1 MDGENDPVESAA
13 TSSRDLYDI
22 ASWEPRTR
30 LDRVSVRLY
39 GLLVSGARAL
49 VVLVAVAILLAEFV
63 LTGLA
68 TIGDRT
74 VGVFILLSVVPA
86 LAIAVYLWR
95 TDVTKREPLGTML
108 VTFIFGVLFAG
119 FAAVLNSIADPLFGA
134 IPLIGLALFY
144 YLVVAPVEEA
154 VKWLAVRLYAFRRP
168 EFDAVI
174 DGAVY
179 GAVAGLGFATIE
191 NAVYI
196 GGQYLEAAQAG
207 GNPLAATFSTA
218 AVRTF
223 AGPGHVIYSA
233 FAGYY
238 LGLAK
243 YNPDRSG
250 PIVVKGLLIA
260 ALAHGTY
267 NTLVGIVP
275 ALISAFTAVTLPIA
289 FIAFV
294 VAYNGSLGYLLY
306 RKISRYRAAYRET
319 NGDAGS
325 GGDGD
330 APGTRATGSRVSEA
344 TVPGTETA
352 SGTDEGVG
360 PPGETRPEDDPVEP
374 PGESADDP
382 GDHPEES
389 QYGSGEP
396 PEGSRE

>member
-1 MDGENDPVESAA
+1 MDEERDPVESGAD
-13 TSSRDLYDI
+13 SGRDLYDV

-30 LDRVSVRLY
+30 VDRVSVRLY
-39 GLLVSGARAL
+39 ALLVRGARAL
-49 VVLVAVAILLAEFV
+49 VVFVAIAILAVEFV

-68 TIGDRT
+68 TIGDPV
-74 VGVFILLSVVPA
+74 VGLFILLSVVPA
-86 LAIAVYLWR
+86 SGIAVYLWQA
-95 TDVTKREPLGTML
+95 DVTMREPLGTML
-108 VTFIFGVLFAG
+108 VTFLFGVLFAG

-134 IPLIGLALFY
+134 IPYVGLVLFF
-144 YLVVAPVEEA
+144 YLVVAPVEET

-168 EFDAVI
+168 EFNAVI

-196 GGQYLEAAQAG
+196 GGEYLEATRAG
-207 GNPLAATFSTA
+207 EGVFAATFSTA

-243 YNPDRSG
+243 YNREQAG
-250 PIVVKGLLIA
+250 PIVIKGLLIA

-275 ALISAFTAVTLPIA
+275 ELVSGVTGIGWPVA

-294 VAYNGSLGYLLY
+294 LVYDGALVYVLY
-306 RKISRYRAAYRET
+306 RKLARYRAAYQET
-319 NGDAGS
+319 NG
-325 GGDGD
+325 GGDDRTVPDTGASGPDAVD
-330 APGTRATGSRVSEA
+330 APAVEGPTLAN
-344 TVPGTETA
+344 
-352 SGTDEGVG
+352 DEDVLR
-360 PPGETRPEDDPVEP
+360 EEFEVE
-374 PGESADDP
+374 
-382 GDHPEES
+382 
-389 QYGSGEP
+389 YEP
-396 PEGSRE
+396 PEDRRE

>member
-1 MDGENDPVESAA
+1 MDEKRDPVASAAEND
-13 TSSRDLYDI
+13 RDLYDV
-22 ASWEPRTR
+22 ASWEPRSS
-30 LDRVSVRLY
+30 LDRVSVSLY
-39 GLLVSGARAL
+39 GFLLRAARAL
-49 VVLVAVAILLAEFV
+49 VVLVGLLILVVEFA

-68 TIGDRT
+68 TIADPV
-74 VGVFILLSVVPA
+74 VGVFILLSVAPA
-86 LAIAVYLWR
+86 LGIAVYLWR
-95 TDVTKREPLGTML
+95 ADVTKREPLGTML
-108 VTFIFGVLFAG
+108 VTFILGVLFAS
-119 FAAVLNSIADPLFGA
+119 FAAVLNSIGDPLSTV
-134 IPLIGLALFY
+134 PLVGLALFY
-144 YLVVAPVEEA
+144 YLVVAPVEET
-154 VKWLAVRLYAFRRP
+154 VKWLAVRLYAFGRP

-196 GGQYLEAAQAG
+196 GGAYLEVARAG
-207 GNPLAATFSTA
+207 GSPLTATFSQAT
-218 AVRTF
+218 VRTF

-243 YNPDRSG
+243 YNRERAG

-260 ALAHGTY
+260 AIAHGTY

-275 ALISAFTAVTLPIA
+275 DVVSAVTGIGWPVA
-289 FIAFV
+289 FIGFV
-294 VAYNGSLGYLLY
+294 VAFDGVLGYLLY
-306 RKISRYRAAYRET
+306 RKIARYREVYRET

-330 APGTRATGSRVSEA
+330 APGTRATGIRVSKA
-344 TVPGTETA
+344 TGPGTETA

-360 PPGETRPEDDPVEP
+360 PPVETRPGDGPAEP
-374 PGESADDP
+374 PGESEDDP

>member
-1 MDGENDPVESAA
+1 MREERDPVESAD
-13 TSSRDLYDI
+13 TEDRDLYDV

-30 LDRVSVRLY
+30 LDRVSVRLHD
-39 GLLVSGARAL
+39 LLVRGARAL
-49 VVLVAVAILLAEFV
+49 VVLLAVVILLAEFV

-68 TIGDRT
+68 TISDPV
-74 VGVFILLSVVPA
+74 VGVFILMSIAPA
-86 LAIAVYLWR
+86 LGIAGYLWR
-95 TDVTKREPLGTML
+95 ADVTRREPLGTML
-108 VTFIFGVLFAG
+108 ATFILGVLFAG
-119 FAAVLNSIADPLFGA
+119 FAAVLNTIADPLFGP
-134 IPLIGLALFY
+134 IPYVGIVLFF

-154 VKWLAVRLYAFRRP
+154 VKWLAIRLYAFRRS

-196 GGQYLEAAQAG
+196 GGQYLDAAQAG
-207 GNPLAATFSTA
+207 GDTFAATFSTA

-243 YNPDRSG
+243 FNRDRSG

-275 ALISAFTAVTLPIA
+275 ELVAAVSGVSWPVA
-289 FIAFV
+289 FIGFVLAFDG
-294 VAYNGSLGYLLY
+294 ALGYLLY
-306 RKISRYRAAYRET
+306 RKISRYRRAYVETKGGSDGEDGPENGSLGRESS
-319 NGDAGS
+319 DPGS
-325 GGDGD
+325 NAKMSRTGTSVHPQKDPPPEYGLREN
-330 APGTRATGSRVSEA
+330 PGSQR
-344 TVPGTETA
+344 
-352 SGTDEGVG
+352 SGYDSVE
-360 PPGETRPEDDPVEP
+360 RPEDRNE
-374 PGESADDP
+374 
-382 GDHPEES
+382 
-389 QYGSGEP
+389 
-396 PEGSRE
+396 